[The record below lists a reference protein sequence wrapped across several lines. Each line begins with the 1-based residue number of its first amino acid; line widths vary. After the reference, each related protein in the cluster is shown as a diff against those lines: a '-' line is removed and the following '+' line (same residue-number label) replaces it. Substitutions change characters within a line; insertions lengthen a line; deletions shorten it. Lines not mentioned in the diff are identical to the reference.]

1 MRFNPLSFAVTPLT
15 ENSIAGFVASD
26 ICTMGRQHVAI
37 ESSAH
42 IGSKKK
48 SKKKRRA
55 PEPDTPLSQTLA
67 FEKREDGDET
77 QVDDNEP
84 TMADKLASLDLVK
97 IVDTE
102 IQEFQEPIKE
112 PAETLPPSADSVHV
126 LLKQALHADDRALLL
141 ECLYNQDNKVIMKS
155 ISLLSATDIF
165 KLLDSLLS
173 IIESR
178 GAVLVCVLPWLKSL
192 LLQHSSRIIS
202 QESSLKSLNS
212 LYQLIESRVATFTPA
227 QKLASSLD
235 VMFAGVDEEEVDDYD
250 SVPPV
255 IYEDKD
261 ESEDGD
267 SEDNAMETDDGT
279 KEPEDFSGVSD
290 VDLSEGDLS
299 D

>member
-1 MRFNPLSFAVTPLT
+1 
-15 ENSIAGFVASD
+15 
-26 ICTMGRQHVAI
+26 MGRQNVAI
-37 ESSAH
+37 ESSADK
-42 IGSKKK
+42 GSKKK
-48 SKKKRRA
+48 SKKKRTT
-55 PEPDTPLSQTLA
+55 PEADTPLSQTLA
-67 FEKREDGDET
+67 FEKREDADET

-102 IQEFQEPIKE
+102 IQEFQEPTK
-112 PAETLPPSADSVHV
+112 TLPPSADSVHV

-141 ECLYNQDNKVIMKS
+141 ECLYNQDNKVITKS
-155 ISLLSATDIF
+155 VSLLSATDIF

-173 IIESR
+173 IVQSR
-178 GAVLVCVLPWLKSL
+178 GAVLVCVLPWLRSL
-192 LLQHSSRIIS
+192 LLQHASRIIA

-212 LYQLIESRVATFTPA
+212 LYQLVESRVATFIPA

-235 VMFAGVDEEEVDDYD
+235 LMFAGVDDEGVDEYD

-261 ESEDGD
+261 ESEDED
-267 SEDNAMETDDGT
+267 YEDNAMETDDDT